1 MIEDAIKYQ
10 TQGEDRVER
19 VLVGGGVLAVG
30 VLLFFLVVP
39 LVAFLTFNG
48 YLLEVVRRV
57 MRGETT
63 NPPGWGE
70 LDLVD
75 VTVDGLRHALVMLGY
90 GLALV
95 VVAGLPVV
103 LLGGI
108 GLAADSGL
116 VSGLG
121 LLAGLGLYSLGA
133 LAFQVVAPIATG
145 NFVLEDR
152 IGAGFDLGVVRDLA
166 TNRTL
171 LVAVLYG
178 FLVNVG
184 MGAVTTVLGL
194 TLVGYLAV
202 PWVVFVGQSA
212 IYYVWA
218 RGFADAYR
226 EEYGELPAV
235 PDGPVKPGVDVTP
248 AEPSG
253 TDGVGGATDEAPL
266 GSQADPTTA
275 DTPDDIVGDRDDENR
290 GA

>member
-1 MIEDAIKYQ
+1 MAEA
-10 TQGEDRVER
+10 TGTAASWPA
-19 VLVGGGVLAVG
+19 VLAAVG
-30 VLLFFLVVP
+30 AALTTFLLVTVP
-39 LVAFLTFNG
+39 VAELLDLEFSALVA
-48 YLLEVVRRV
+48 
-57 MRGETT
+57 
-63 NPPGWGE
+63 
-70 LDLVD
+70 
-75 VTVDGLRHALVMLGY
+75 
-90 GLALV
+90 
-95 VVAGLPVV
+95 LP
-103 LLGGI
+103 
-108 GLAADSGL
+108 
-116 VSGLG
+116 LG

-145 NFVLEDR
+145 NFVLKDR